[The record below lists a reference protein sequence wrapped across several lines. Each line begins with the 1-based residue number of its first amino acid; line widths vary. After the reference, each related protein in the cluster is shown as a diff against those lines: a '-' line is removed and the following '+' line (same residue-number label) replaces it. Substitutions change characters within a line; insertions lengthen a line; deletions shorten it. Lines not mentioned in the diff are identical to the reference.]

1 MLPDLYNALST
12 VSDRVTSDMTPAEAW
27 AAIMPSKM
35 TARLIGPSFWT
46 VLGRRM
52 PLKLSD
58 IGQRRLAEYIFR
70 CKVQAE
76 KAGRAWPPVALIR
89 KEVIFQPIPTI

>member
-1 MLPDLYNALST
+1 MLPDLFNALST
-12 VSDRVTSDMTPAEAW
+12 ISDRVTPDMTPAEAW
-27 AAIMPSKM
+27 AAIMPANA
-35 TARLIGPSFWT
+35 ARLIGPSFWT

-58 IGQRRLAEYIFR
+58 IGQRRLAEYVFR

-76 KAGRAWPPVALIR
+76 KSGRAWPPVALIR